1 MTTFT
6 EKKPIYEY
14 EFYYSGEKMIADR
27 CSERKR
33 YGNTFCVKDGQTYE
47 NVQWTSK
54 IVGYKDINYTLGDYA
69 LEIIIPCVFILLI
82 MLILVPLVNRR

>member
-54 IVGYKDINYTLGDYA
+54 IVGYKDINYTLVDYA
-69 LEIIIPCVFILLI
+69 LGIIIPCVFVLLI